1 MDNESRKNI
10 ENTKSQMRKGS
21 LEFCILLLISTNKKI
36 YATDILRALKE
47 LELIV
52 VEGTIYPL
60 LNRLKREGL
69 LDYEWQE
76 SQNGPP
82 RKYYVVTAK
91 GDQMIRELMA
101 TWKSLN
107 KSITSLMKQYE

>member
-1 MDNESRKNI
+1 MTNAQKNI

-21 LEFCILLLISTNKKI
+21 LEFCILLLIASSQKM
-36 YATDILRALKE
+36 YASDMLKE
-47 LELIV
+47 LKNHELIV

-82 RKYYVVTAK
+82 RKYYFVTAA
-91 GDQMIRELMA
+91 GDEMIRELMA

-107 KSITSLMKQYE
+107 KSITSLMKQYA